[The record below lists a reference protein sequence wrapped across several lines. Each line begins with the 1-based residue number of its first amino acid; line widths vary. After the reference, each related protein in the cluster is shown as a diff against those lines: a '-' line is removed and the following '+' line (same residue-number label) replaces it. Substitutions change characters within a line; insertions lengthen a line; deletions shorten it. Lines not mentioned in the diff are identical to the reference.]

1 MSSFQTLCIFFLQG
15 AQAGTVIALPISG
28 ALADEVGWESVFYFF
43 GILGC
48 LWFLFWLF
56 LCFDSPATHSR
67 ISQVRHSSSTYAKRL
82 YYVCLFK
89 NSLGGESVHRS
100 PYSIKEPRHST
111 SIPSINRHFEEPSFH
126 FLVNGALRA
135 QLGTLHTIDG
145 IANLSLQY
153 STLSPQG
160 CK

>member
-1 MSSFQTLCIFFLQG
+1 MYPHVFSRRTSGNCNSVTYLGRLSRRSRLGICLLFLWYSG
-15 AQAGTVIALPISG
+15 LPLVPI
-28 ALADEVGWESVFYFF
+28 LAFS
-43 GILGC
+43 L
-48 LWFLFWLF
+48 LWF
-56 LCFDSPATHSR
+56 
-67 ISQVRHSSSTYAKRL
+67 SSYSLPDKPSKALKFSTYAKRL

-111 SIPSINRHFEEPSFH
+111 SISSINRHFEEPSFH